1 MQNKSKKHI
10 LIIDDEPDVTDLLKD
25 FFEQKNF
32 KTGIA
37 ADGNKAL
44 GSFKDALPDIV
55 ITDLLLPG
63 EHGINIIK
71 TIKDEYSLPVI
82 IITGIYKKEE
92 IKNIID
98 DYSVEG
104 FFEKPVNL
112 EALLKKVNS
121 ILNVRAL

>member
-1 MQNKSKKHI
+1 MQSKKHI

-32 KTGIA
+32 KTEIVT
-37 ADGNKAL
+37 DGNEAL

-63 EHGINIIK
+63 EHGINVIK
-71 TIKDEYSLPVI
+71 TIKEKYSLPVI
-82 IITGIYKKEE
+82 IITGIYEKDEL
-92 IKNIID
+92 KNVID
-98 DYSVEG
+98 DYSVEA

-112 EALLKKVNS
+112 KALLEKVNS
-121 ILNVRAL
+121 ILNARAL

>member
-1 MQNKSKKHI
+1 MHSKKHI

-32 KTGIA
+32 KTEII
-37 ADGNKAL
+37 ADGNEAL
-44 GSFKDALPDIV
+44 GSFKDRLPDIV

-63 EHGINIIK
+63 EHGINVIK
-71 TIKDEYSLPVI
+71 TIKEKYSLPVI
-82 IITGIYKKEE
+82 IITGIYKKKEL
-92 IKNIID
+92 KNVID

-104 FFEKPVNL
+104 FFEKPLNL
-112 EALLKKVNS
+112 EALLEKVNS

>member
-1 MQNKSKKHI
+1 MQSKKHI

-25 FFEQKNF
+25 FFEQNNF
-32 KTGIA
+32 KTEIVE
-37 ADGNKAL
+37 DGSKAL
-44 GSFKDALPDIV
+44 MSFKDALPDIV

-63 EHGINIIK
+63 EHGINVIK

-92 IKNIID
+92 IKNVID

-112 EALLKKVNS
+112 EALLKKVNF